1 ASARVATAPARPQP
15 APAARAP
22 VPVTASAATGTP
34 TSSSAPK
41 PAAIP
46 ATPRKP
52 ADPLASAALNESE
65 RRALAAMPLPKLP
78 TLKSREALTAQAAS
92 AQAAGGGAP
101 VTAAPIGAGSAEAAT
116 ARDALVLL
124 KRANDRIG
132 LGDLE
137 LAMVQSAEKKIAN
150 GEYAA
155 AIESLA
161 LLNADLDRSVR
172 LYTAAKSE
180 NLRAVAGRE
189 EGYSNAALWPLI
201 WRANLEAL
209 PEPWQLQRDQ
219 KLIIPRFPPI
229 ADVVA
234 ALRYAQEHPQ
244 DVVRPEARTAPRA
257 ATAAASPAPAP
268 ASQPSPAPK
277 AAPQPQAAAPA
288 PAATTPSPASGG

>member
-1 ASARVATAPARPQP
+1 
-15 APAARAP
+15 
-22 VPVTASAATGTP
+22 
-34 TSSSAPK
+34 
-41 PAAIP
+41 
-46 ATPRKP
+46 
-52 ADPLASAALNESE
+52 
-65 RRALAAMPLPKLP
+65 MPLPKLP
-78 TLKSREALTAQAAS
+78 TLKSREALAAQAAS
-92 AQAAGGGAP
+92 AQAASGGPP

-124 KRANDRIG
+124 KRASDRIG

-155 AIESLA
+155 AVESLA

-257 ATAAASPAPAP
+257 ANAAAAASPAPAP

-277 AAPQPQAAAPA
+277 AASKPQAAAPA
-288 PAATTPSPASGG
+288 AGASTPAPASGG

>member
-1 ASARVATAPARPQP
+1 
-15 APAARAP
+15 
-22 VPVTASAATGTP
+22 
-34 TSSSAPK
+34 
-41 PAAIP
+41 
-46 ATPRKP
+46 
-52 ADPLASAALNESE
+52 
-65 RRALAAMPLPKLP
+65 MPLPKLP
-78 TLKSREALTAQAAS
+78 TLKSREALAAQAAS
-92 AQAAGGGAP
+92 AQAASGGPP

-124 KRANDRIG
+124 KRASDRIG

-155 AIESLA
+155 AVESLA

-257 ATAAASPAPAP
+257 ATASPAP
-268 ASQPSPAPK
+268 ASQPSTAPK
-277 AAPQPQAAAPA
+277 AVPQPQAAAPA
-288 PAATTPSPASGG
+288 PATNTQSPASGG